1 MMPKNKTIQVKSVVI
16 HIEAT
21 SMTADTLIPAYRSCS
36 PSHAASSLPGMRVL
50 ALNREGRHCVYARS
64 SDALSPLL
72 ACLAGAGEGQLVDE
86 SATSSSLEPCRQIDH
101 AGVDGDQE
109 QAERGTQQ
117 EVTIM
122 MPSIVH
128 ACHGRCQHVKKTERP
143 NNQGIEARRVIQAG
157 PSTSAIQTA
166 VSIAERELP
175 APDGS
180 QLHIQNDDPNASQ
193 HKTYYI
199 NALFMQSP
207 WDVEQS

>member
-1 MMPKNKTIQVKSVVI
+1 
-16 HIEAT
+16 
-21 SMTADTLIPAYRSCS
+21 MTADTLIPAYRTCS

-50 ALNREGRHCVYARS
+50 ALMMRNRKGRHCVYARG
-64 SDALSPLL
+64 SDASSPLL

-86 SATSSSLEPCRQIDH
+86 SATSSSLKPCRQIDD

-109 QAERGTQQ
+109 QAEQGTQQ
-117 EVTIM
+117 EVIIM

-128 ACHGRCQHVKKTERP
+128 ACHGRCQHVKNTERP

-175 APDGS
+175 APDGN

-193 HKTYYI
+193 HKTYYV

-207 WDVEQS
+207 RDVEQSQR